1 MTDGLQYFSR
11 RVPRAARPDG
21 TRDDRSFIVK
31 NASHLRLTYQLFV
44 LTMQAQT
51 EGTGLVI
58 VVSSPPRTSTSSSP
72 SSTPCVPR
80 PRSPE

>member
-1 MTDGLQYFSR
+1 MTDGLQFFSR

-31 NASHLRLTYQLFV
+31 NASDLRLTYQLFV

-51 EGTGLVI
+51 EGTGLV
-58 VVSSPPRTSTSSSP
+58 VVVPSPPRTSTSSSS
-72 SSTPCVPR
+72 SSTRRAKATVA
-80 PRSPE
+80 

>member
-1 MTDGLQYFSR
+1 MTDGLQYSSR
-11 RVPRAARPDG
+11 KVPRAARPDG

-58 VVSSPPRTSTSSSP
+58 VVPSPPRIDLIVTILDTVRAKA
-72 SSTPCVPR
+72 TVA
-80 PRSPE
+80 